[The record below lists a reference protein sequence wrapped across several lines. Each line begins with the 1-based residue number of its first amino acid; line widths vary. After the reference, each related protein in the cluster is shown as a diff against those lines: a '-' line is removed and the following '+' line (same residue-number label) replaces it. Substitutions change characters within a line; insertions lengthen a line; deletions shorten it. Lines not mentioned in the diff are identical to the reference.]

1 MGWDGT
7 GMNCYGMEWDRKI
20 IYPMEKPAVSKSDRL
35 IKSLNGFS
43 G

>member
-20 IYPMEKPAVSKSDRL
+20 CPMEKPAVGKSDRL